1 MKKNSIVKKIYLD
14 STIKKITKKVKLLGI
29 NCKYDPIDLL
39 NTRLMLSLILFV
51 VILIFF
57 KNGFFVAPISVV
69 LFHFLSEYFIL
80 DLPIKKREEKLE
92 EEAIFFFEVLALT
105 LESGRNL
112 TSSLTITSKNVDS
125 ELSKEFQKSL
135 SEMRLGKSFPEAMT
149 SMKERIPSDAINN
162 AILNIVQASIFGNNI
177 EESLNNQLDFLRDK
191 RILEIKGRIGKLPTK
206 ISIISVLFFIPII
219 LLVILSPVL
228 IEFLGGV

>member
-57 KNGFFVAPISVV
+57 KNGFFMAPISVII
-69 LFHFLSEYFIL
+69 FHFTSEYFLL

-112 TSSLTITSKNVDS
+112 TSSLTITAKNVDS
-125 ELSKEFQKSL
+125 ELSREFQKSL
-135 SEMRLGKSFPEAMT
+135 NEMRLGKSFPEAMT

-162 AILNIVQASIFGNNI
+162 AILNIVQASVFGNSI